1 MMTQTTL
8 NGIYC
13 IRFVAGATRTTV
25 VHVHAAYDIVC
36 KEAETALEMWAQT
49 SGARLEPVLML
60 LQQFLSSDL
69 TLVQMPR
76 SRSLSPA
83 SQDA

>member
-13 IRFVAGATRTTV
+13 IRFVTGATRTTV
-25 VHVHAAYDIVC
+25 VHVRAAYDIVC
-36 KEAETALEMWAQT
+36 KEAETALEMWSQSPRA
-49 SGARLEPVLML
+49 SPEPVPMP
-60 LQQFLSSDL
+60 LQQFPSPDL

-83 SQDA
+83 SQDI